1 MKARSHLILWWY
13 EVRLLIS
20 LLLFRLFKPFLNT
33 FFSEYELDD
42 NTLMSIMEWRMEIPL
57 LSPQSRGPQFSE
69 RLILSAI
76 VLLSET
82 CRLSLPPA
90 SPESV
95 TSQPTPVTA
104 HF

>member
-1 MKARSHLILWWY
+1 MK
-13 EVRLLIS
+13 
-20 LLLFRLFKPFLNT
+20 
-33 FFSEYELDD
+33 
-42 NTLMSIMEWRMEIPL
+42 IPL
-57 LSPQSRGPQFSE
+57 LSPHSRDPQFSE
-69 RLILSAI
+69 RLIVSAI